1 MSQLENRHAGGP
13 SKGERMAVISP
24 LFTAS
29 IQLRVSA
36 PASPSIK
43 CLEREKGQLPYGLAQ
58 VCKDNAEISPA
69 TPKAK

>member
-1 MSQLENRHAGGP
+1 
-13 SKGERMAVISP
+13 MAVISP